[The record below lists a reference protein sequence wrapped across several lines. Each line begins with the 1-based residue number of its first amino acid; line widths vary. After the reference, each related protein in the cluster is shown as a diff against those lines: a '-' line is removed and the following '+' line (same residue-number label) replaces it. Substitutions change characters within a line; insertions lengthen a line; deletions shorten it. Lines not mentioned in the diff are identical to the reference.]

1 MLGNNKNQIEGQNQI
16 ASFLNFPRKI
26 LFWELFLF
34 CLILGLGISA
44 AFFLNQQKAEQLP
57 ISQISFWD
65 FLLGFSL
72 ATLFILF
79 VSRLFRRSRKKGVIY
94 KFLFIFISWWAGG
107 ILLSVWLPD
116 LLAFSLMGILVFWRW
131 KSPTML
137 NHNLCMVLGLAGVG
151 SGLGIA
157 LQPKIVVVLL
167 IIFSIYDFIAV
178 YKTKHM
184 QKMVREMA
192 AGGAILALIV
202 PQKFSDFKQSLEKVK
217 PGGKFLIL
225 GGGDVVFPLLL
236 CSSLVPIGILN
247 SSIVAIFSLIGL
259 FVSFWIFAS
268 QPLTNSG
275 EGRQPIP
282 ALPPIALF
290 SIIGFLISSVI

>member
-1 MLGNNKNQIEGQNQI
+1 MLGNNKNQSEGQKQI
-16 ASFLNFPRKI
+16 SSFFNFSWSI
-26 LFWELFLF
+26 FFWEAFLF
-34 CLILGLGISA
+34 SLILGLGIA
-44 AFFLNQQKAEQLP
+44 AANLLQQISRIQQLSLP
-57 ISQISFWD
+57 QISFWD
-65 FLLGFSL
+65 FTLGFSL
-72 ATLFILF
+72 ATLFILL
-79 VSRLFRRSRKKGVIY
+79 VSRLFRRSRKKGAIY

-116 LLAFSLMGILVFWRW
+116 LLALSLMGILVFWRW

-151 SGLGIA
+151 SSLGIA
-157 LQPKIVVVLL
+157 LQPKIVVALL
-167 IIFSIYDFIAV
+167 IFFSIYDWISV
-178 YKTKHM
+178 CKTKHM
-184 QKMVREMA
+184 QKMAREMA
-192 AGGAILALIV
+192 AEGAILALIV
-202 PQKFSDFKQSLEKVK
+202 PQKFSDFKQSLGEVK

-247 SSIVAIFSLIGL
+247 SLIVAIFSLIGL
-259 FVSFWIFAS
+259 FVSFWIFTK
-268 QPLTNSG
+268 QKI
-275 EGRQPIP
+275 RHPIP